1 MQASSFES
9 ANKNDE
15 CPVRHRGLA
24 RQPCDPVTSANGS
37 GPVLSPVGQCWTLF
51 NPGTDCGRSAHS
63 ASCSTPRLH
72 RISSS
77 WQQAITLT
85 RSGKAGVQSQPDPQR
100 TMDKAMDSVEFAL
113 RLVLIVALA
122 IHSALDV
129 TDPCHGAKS
138 YMLQIDYDQN
148 QIPRWLL
155 PAKGALMAVAAVAL
169 SWFSDNVFVCAL
181 ALGYTSAMWSGAVFF
196 HVRQRHHPA
205 ATLPAGFFVLLVF
218 VIAALR
224 FSVLLAIILG
234 TAVCALLAWGLARV
248 LVAEADTDNQP
259 ILQNKGVDG

>member
-1 MQASSFES
+1 
-9 ANKNDE
+9 
-15 CPVRHRGLA
+15 
-24 RQPCDPVTSANGS
+24 
-37 GPVLSPVGQCWTLF
+37 
-51 NPGTDCGRSAHS
+51 
-63 ASCSTPRLH
+63 
-72 RISSS
+72 
-77 WQQAITLT
+77 
-85 RSGKAGVQSQPDPQR
+85 
-100 TMDKAMDSVEFAL
+100 MDKAMDSVEFAL

-122 IHSALDV
+122 IHSVLDV

-181 ALGYTSAMWSGAVFF
+181 ALGYASAMWSGAVFF

-224 FSVLLAIILG
+224 FSVLLAILG
-234 TAVCALLAWGLARV
+234 TAVCALLAWVLARV